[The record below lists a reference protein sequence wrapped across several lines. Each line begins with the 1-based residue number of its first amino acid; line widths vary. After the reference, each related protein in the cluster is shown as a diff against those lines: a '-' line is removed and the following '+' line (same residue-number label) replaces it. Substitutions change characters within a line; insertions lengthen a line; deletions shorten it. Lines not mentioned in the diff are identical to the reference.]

1 MAFEADDVNFGQ
13 FTANGK
19 YILWS
24 RLQFT
29 YFYDQQ
35 LKFVNILRITAFFL
49 AVIQLTFNP
58 IETLQNVTIVEMLVD
73 FNLRRPIINDMVING
88 KRLAN
93 EIPPIY

>member
-29 YFYDQQ
+29 YFYD
-35 LKFVNILRITAFFL
+35 
-49 AVIQLTFNP
+49 
-58 IETLQNVTIVEMLVD
+58 
-73 FNLRRPIINDMVING
+73 
-88 KRLAN
+88 
-93 EIPPIY
+93 